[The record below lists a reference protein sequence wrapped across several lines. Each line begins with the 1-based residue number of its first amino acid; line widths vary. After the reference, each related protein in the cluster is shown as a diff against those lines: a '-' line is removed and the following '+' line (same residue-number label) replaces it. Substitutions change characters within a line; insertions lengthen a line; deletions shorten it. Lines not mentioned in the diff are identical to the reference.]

1 MFDYFKTI
9 FFGEKMPRKKT
20 QTKKEKKTLKES
32 DVMTLANNLLEVYKI
47 KCKNEL
53 AEMDLDL
60 NKKRELSSV
69 LDKNEAVVK
78 TAVVNQVALLFK
90 Q

>member
-1 MFDYFKTI
+1 
-9 FFGEKMPRKKT
+9 MPRKKT